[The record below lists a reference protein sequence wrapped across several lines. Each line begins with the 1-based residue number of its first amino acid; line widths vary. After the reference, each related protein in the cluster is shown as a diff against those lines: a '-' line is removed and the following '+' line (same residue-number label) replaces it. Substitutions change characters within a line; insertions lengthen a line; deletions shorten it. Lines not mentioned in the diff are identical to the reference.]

1 MNFLAPGR
9 LWLLVVVFAL
19 AAAYVVMQR
28 RRRHY
33 AARFTNLDLLASV
46 APKRPGWRRHVA
58 AAAMLA
64 ALVVLVAAWARPT
77 RPERVP
83 RERATVMLAVDTSVS
98 MRAKDVEPSRLE
110 AAKAAGSAFVD
121 NLPSRFR
128 LGLVAFD
135 SDARQVVAPTQEHGR
150 VRDALERLRLNER
163 TAIGEAIFGSL
174 DSLRDIPSRSSRH
187 PLAHIVLMSDGST
200 NTGRSNESAARAA
213 VRARVPVTTIAFGT
227 DDGTITTGGEQYP
240 VPVDRDAL
248 REIADTTRGRFY
260 EAQSAEQLRSVYSDI
275 GSSVGFRTE
284 QREATAWFVG
294 IALAFA
300 IAGAGASLV
309 WTSRL
314 P

>member
-9 LWLLVVVFAL
+9 LWLLVVVVAL
-19 AAAYVVMQR
+19 AAAYVVAQR

>member
-9 LWLLVVVFAL
+9 LWLLVVVVAL
-19 AAAYVVMQR
+19 AAAYVVVQR

-77 RPERVP
+77 RPEHVP

-98 MRAKDVEPSRLE
+98 MRASDVEPSRLE
-110 AAKAAGSAFVD
+110 AAKAAGSSFVD
-121 NLPSRFR
+121 NLPKRFR

-135 SDARQVVAPTQEHGR
+135 SDARQVVAPTQEHRR
-150 VRDALERLRLNER
+150 VRGALERLRLNER
-163 TAIGEAIFGSL
+163 TAIGEAIYGSL
-174 DSLRDIPSRSSRH
+174 ESLHDLPSRSSRR
-187 PLAHIVLMSDGST
+187 PIAHIVLMSDGST
-200 NTGRSNESAARAA
+200 NTGRSNESAAQAA
-213 VRARVPVTTIAFGT
+213 ARARVPVTTIAFGT
-227 DDGTITTGGEQYP
+227 DDGTIMESGEEYP

-300 IAGAGASLV
+300 IGAAGASLV

>member
-9 LWLLVVVFAL
+9 LWLLVLVAVL
-19 AAAYVVMQR
+19 AAAYVVMQH

-58 AAAMLA
+58 AAAMLG

-98 MRAKDVEPSRLE
+98 MRATDIDPTRHD
-110 AAKAAGSAFVD
+110 AAKAAGTAFVD
-121 NLPSRFR
+121 DLPGRFR
-128 LGLVAFD
+128 LGLVSFD
-135 SDARQVVAPTQEHGR
+135 GDARQVVAPTQEHGS
-150 VRDALERLRLNER
+150 VRDALRRLRLDER
-163 TAIGEAIFGSL
+163 TAIGEGIFTSL
-174 DSLRDIPSRSSRH
+174 DSLRDLPTRSSRR

-200 NTGRSNESAARAA
+200 NSGRSNESAADAA
-213 VRARVPVTTIAFGT
+213 ARARVPVTTIAFGT
-227 DDGTITTGGEQYP
+227 DDGTIVTSGEEYP

-248 REIADTTRGRFY
+248 REIAETTRGRFY
-260 EAQSAEQLRSVYSDI
+260 DAQSAEQLRSVYSDI

-300 IAGAGASLV
+300 IAGAGASLI

>member
-9 LWLLVVVFAL
+9 LWLLVVVVGL
-19 AAAYVVMQR
+19 AAAYVVVQR

-77 RPERVP
+77 RPEQVP

-98 MRAKDVEPSRLE
+98 MRATDVEPSRLE

-135 SDARQVVAPTQEHGR
+135 GDARQVVAPTQDHAR
-150 VRDALERLRLNER
+150 VRDSLERLRLNER
-163 TAIGEAIFGSL
+163 TAIGEAIYSSL
-174 DSLRDIPSRSSRH
+174 DSLHDIPSRSSRR

-200 NTGRSNESAARAA
+200 NTGRSNESAAQAA
-213 VRARVPVTTIAFGT
+213 VRARIPVTTIAFGT
-227 DDGTITTGGEQYP
+227 DDGTITTAGEEYP

-248 REIADTTRGRFY
+248 REIADTTHGRFY

-300 IAGAGASLV
+300 IAGAGASLL

>member
-9 LWLLVVVFAL
+9 LWLLVVVVGL
-19 AAAYVVMQR
+19 AAAYVVVQR

-98 MRAKDVEPSRLE
+98 MRATDVEPSRLE

-135 SDARQVVAPTQEHGR
+135 GDARQVVAPTQDHAR
-150 VRDALERLRLNER
+150 VRDSLERLRLNER
-163 TAIGEAIFGSL
+163 TAIGEAIYSSL
-174 DSLRDIPSRSSRH
+174 DSLHDIPSRSSRR

-200 NTGRSNESAARAA
+200 NTGRSNESAAQAA
-213 VRARVPVTTIAFGT
+213 VRARIPVTTIAFGT
-227 DDGTITTGGEQYP
+227 DDGTITTAGEEYP

-248 REIADTTRGRFY
+248 REIADTTHGRFY

-300 IAGAGASLV
+300 IAGAGASLL

>member
-9 LWLLVVVFAL
+9 LWLLVLVVAL
-19 AAAYVVMQR
+19 AAAYVVVQR

-227 DDGTITTGGEQYP
+227 DDGTISTGGEQYP

>member
-9 LWLLVVVFAL
+9 LWLLVVVAAL
-19 AAAYVVMQR
+19 AAAYVVVQR

-77 RPERVP
+77 RPEHVP

-98 MRAKDVEPSRLE
+98 MRATDVDPSRLE
-110 AAKAAGSAFVD
+110 AAKAAGSTFVD
-121 NLPSRFR
+121 NLPKRFR
-128 LGLVAFD
+128 VGLVSFD
-135 SDARQVVAPTQEHGR
+135 SDARQVVAPTQDHGR
-150 VRDALERLRLNER
+150 VRDALQRLRLNER
-163 TAIGEAIFGSL
+163 TAIGEAIYTSL
-174 DSLRDIPSRSSRH
+174 DSLHDVPSRSSRR
-187 PLAHIVLMSDGST
+187 PIAHIVLMSDGST
-200 NTGRSNESAARAA
+200 NTGRSNQSAAQAA

-227 DDGTITTGGEQYP
+227 DNGTITAGGEEYP

-275 GSSVGFRTE
+275 GSSVGFRTV

-294 IALAFA
+294 IALVFA
-300 IAGAGASLV
+300 MAGAGASLL

>member
-9 LWLLVVVFAL
+9 LWLLVLVAVL
-19 AAAYVVMQR
+19 AAAYVVVQR

-58 AAAMLA
+58 AAAMLG

-83 RERATVMLAVDTSVS
+83 RERATVMLAVDTSTS
-98 MRAKDVEPSRLE
+98 MRATDVQPTRAE

-121 NLPSRFR
+121 DVPDRFR

-135 SDARQVVAPTQEHGR
+135 GDAGQVVAPTQEHDR
-150 VRDALERLRLNER
+150 VRDALRRLRLDER
-163 TAIGEAIFGSL
+163 TAIGEGIFASL
-174 DSLRDIPSRSSRH
+174 DSLRDIPSRSSRRR
-187 PLAHIVLMSDGST
+187 LAHIVLMSDGST
-200 NTGRSNESAARAA
+200 NTGRSNESAAQAA
-213 VRARVPVTTIAFGT
+213 VRARIPVTTIAFGT
-227 DDGTITTGGEQYP
+227 DDGTIVTGGEEYP

-248 REIADTTRGRFY
+248 REIAETTRGQFY
-260 EAQSAEQLRSVYSDI
+260 DAQSAEQLRNVYSDI

-300 IAGAGASLV
+300 IAGAGASLI